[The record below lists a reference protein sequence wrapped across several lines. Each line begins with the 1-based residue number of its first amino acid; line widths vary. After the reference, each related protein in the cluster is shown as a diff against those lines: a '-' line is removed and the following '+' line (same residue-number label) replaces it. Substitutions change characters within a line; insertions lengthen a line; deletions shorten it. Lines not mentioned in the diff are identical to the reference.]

1 MGRHVANMM
10 DQRLPVL
17 LLAIALLGVA
27 EVSSTYVGTC
37 AFTNSIPSSSGAYIT
52 ISQDSAGVDV
62 ASEYWAKS
70 ETAAFGET
78 VYFECSNAS
87 IANTMHYANVWDDA
101 TGAQIV
107 SAKEMTTAF
116 SCQAR
121 NVLSVYPSTY
131 GNGSVQIGRI
141 YSQSDI
147 PAGTCQ
153 TSFVNY
159 GYDGGANFFYQ
170 SYALGNSDTYDSS
183 WNYLGAIPFGSS
195 GTVPGSCTGTSRVMA
210 IASDQQTILAVS
222 SYETLTSDDAETGTF
237 YFLEGESGSN
247 VMNYVRGCE
256 SGNSSCGCV
265 ERNPT
270 TNTTCY
276 SLKFQY
282 QENSCCSQDMTKAA
296 IFDTVNVT
304 CGNILSSYTGSE
316 CCDADLAKNATMS
329 FPTNAPTHEPTHT
342 PTSEA
347 TSTDTPSST
356 WEPTLTYEPTSSS
369 EPTSAANQADE
380 KRRSRITESDEP
392 TSEPTLIWPTSS

>member
-107 SAKEMTTAF
+107 SAKETTTAF

-159 GYDGGANFFYQ
+159 GYDGGAHFFYQ
-170 SYALGNSDTYDSS
+170 PYALNNSDTHDSS
-183 WNYLGAIPFGSS
+183 WKYLGAIPFGSA
-195 GTVPGSCTGTSRVMA
+195 GTVPGYCTGTFRVMA

-329 FPTNAPTHEPTHT
+329 FPTNAPTHEPTQPTEKPTSIGPTSTPSWAPTHT
-342 PTSEA
+342 PTLEA
-347 TSTDTPSST
+347 TSTHTPSQTSTDTPSSTQSQTSTDTPSST
-356 WEPTLTYEPTSSS
+356 WEPTLT
-369 EPTSAANQADE
+369 
-380 KRRSRITESDEP
+380 
-392 TSEPTLIWPTSS
+392 